1 MQNKAEKK
9 EISPETMRAIY
20 EEVKTPFKAGMALA
34 PEPGEMLDSPVVF
47 RHGDAW
53 FMVFI
58 RFDGKGY
65 ETHLAQSD
73 DLRSWKRL
81 GCIFRRGE
89 KGQWDQA
96 QSDAWPALVDTRWD
110 GPNTL
115 NPFNGRYWMMYL
127 GGSSDG
133 YETDPLSTGVAW
145 AEAPS
150 ALRHWTRYEGN
161 PVLRPSDPGARAF
174 ERATIYRHF
183 TVEDPRFSCGGR

>member
-65 ETHLAQSD
+65 ETHLATSS
-73 DLRSWKRL
+73 DLRSWTRL

-89 KGQWDQA
+89 KGAWDSSQA
-96 QSDAWPALVDTRWD
+96 DGWLALVDTRWD
-110 GPNTL
+110 GPNSL
-115 NPFNGRYWMMYL
+115 NAFDGRYWMMYL
-127 GGSSDG
+127 GGD
-133 YETDPLSTGVAW
+133 DAI
-145 AEAPS
+145 
-150 ALRHWTRYEGN
+150 RDR
-161 PVLRPSDPGARAF
+161 VLRDWRPNGCYDNHQRPFDKHNHESGLFGPVVVRYFPSSN
-174 ERATIYRHF
+174 TIRKELHEC
-183 TVEDPRFSCGGR
+183 TNLTGDAS